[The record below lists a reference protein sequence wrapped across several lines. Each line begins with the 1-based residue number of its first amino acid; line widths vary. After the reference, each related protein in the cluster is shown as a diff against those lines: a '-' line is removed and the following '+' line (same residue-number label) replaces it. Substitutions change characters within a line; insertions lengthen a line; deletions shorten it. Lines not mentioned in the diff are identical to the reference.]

1 MWLFGLTDDQW
12 SRREVARYIGY
23 VPQSM
28 TSVLTT
34 TVFYTIL
41 MGRKPH
47 MGWRVGTEDLDR
59 VVEIDEAPPRRGV
72 RPQGLLDAPG

>member
-47 MGWRVGTEDLDR
+47 MG
-59 VVEIDEAPPRRGV
+59 
-72 RPQGLLDAPG
+72 